1 MSPTSVSVPN
11 PPAKCRVTD
20 SDGAVALQRHSYTV
34 CAIGDA
40 GCTTV
45 ALTFPGGASDAHATL
60 VTTTLATTTPARIES
75 GGMEAPTNNRW
86 RLRIQTPAGTLRSID
101 LPRQGQWRL
110 GRATTADL
118 ALDDPSASHAHAEL
132 RWTGAV
138 FEVRDCGSR
147 FGTFLDRER
156 VTDRWAPW
164 TSDATLWV
172 GSCGLTR
179 LIVPASLS
187 DETVALDVAREDD
200 TFASRIALASQP
212 LAMSAEAG
220 QPPVSPEAAT
230 NAPSVPT
237 LSPARRA
244 ERLVA
249 TVGVF
254 VASATL
260 LSIAS
265 LWFWVFAA

>member
-1 MSPTSVSVPN
+1 M
-11 PPAKCRVTD
+11 
-20 SDGAVALQRHSYTV
+20 
-34 CAIGDA
+34 
-40 GCTTV
+40 
-45 ALTFPGGASDAHATL
+45 
-60 VTTTLATTTPARIES
+60 
-75 GGMEAPTNNRW
+75 
-86 RLRIQTPAGTLRSID
+86 
-101 LPRQGQWRL
+101 
-110 GRATTADL
+110 
-118 ALDDPSASHAHAEL
+118 
-132 RWTGAV
+132 